1 MIPTVALAV
10 ASFAG
15 EGPAEHPLI
24 DIDQT
29 VWIQLALF
37 LIVALIASRLL
48 FRPYLKMRDQR
59 TSGIEGAREDATRVS
74 SEADARL
81 VDYEQKIA
89 VARSRAQDERR
100 VMRAEAAEHQR
111 KVVDAARAE
120 STRSLD
126 QAKERIH
133 RETEA
138 ARADLMPRAAQVAD
152 DIASKLLDRR
162 VG

>member
-1 MIPTVALAV
+1 MIPTVALAI

-37 LIVALIASRLL
+37 LIVALIGSRLL
-48 FRPYLKMRDQR
+48 FGPYLKMRDQR
-59 TSGIEGAREDATRVS
+59 SAGIDGAREDAVRVS
-74 SEADARL
+74 AEADARL

-89 VARSRAQDERR
+89 VARSRAQEERR
-100 VMRAEAAEHQR
+100 TMRAEAAEHQR
-111 KVVDAARAE
+111 KAVDQARAE
-120 STRSLD
+120 STRALD
-126 QAKERIH
+126 EAKQRIH
-133 RETEA
+133 RETES
-138 ARADLMPRAAQVAD
+138 ARAELMPRAAEVAD
-152 DIASKLLDRR
+152 DIASKLLGRS